1 MAFLEQKIEELT
13 MQLQVNKSDLN
24 DKDQLIVEERKK
36 MIEVVKDHNLDLDK
50 EKEDYQAQINI
61 ANLERNTL
69 KDEKFKVDEKIDQ
82 LQEQIKRLE
91 KNLQLASDEVNLRKT
106 INDSMGENL
115 MKHESESMQ
124 MAQKLA
130 LMKNQ
135 IMEYDKHVGLNRKFG
150 AVKQGQ
156 IKAQACTVSHHP
168 YFTILLN
175 VPICYFINSSFNPLF
190 QILIFM
196 KFIYLYHIDI

>member
-1 MAFLEQKIEELT
+1 
-13 MQLQVNKSDLN
+13 
-24 DKDQLIVEERKK
+24 

-69 KDEKFKVDEKIDQ
+69 KDEKFKLDEKIDQ

-156 IKAQACTVSHHP
+156 IKAQACTIEFEEQKEGKNNNFYLVIDSKKQEVS
-168 YFTILLN
+168 
-175 VPICYFINSSFNPLF
+175 INCENIESVEVN
-190 QILIFM
+190 
-196 KFIYLYHIDI
+196 